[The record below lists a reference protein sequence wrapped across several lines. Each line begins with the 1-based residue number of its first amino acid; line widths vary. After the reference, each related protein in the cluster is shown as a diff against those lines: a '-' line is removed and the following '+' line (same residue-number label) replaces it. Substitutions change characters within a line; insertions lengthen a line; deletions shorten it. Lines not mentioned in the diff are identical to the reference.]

1 MSDSLY
7 LYSMANFRE
16 IILPLLELAHARKIV
31 EVGSEYGTFTQELC
45 AYAERKGGQFT
56 SIDPCPQAP
65 AIQFA
70 AQHEGKPYFNFIKK
84 ISLEALPGL
93 HDVDAYII
101 DGDHNY
107 FTVLRELELIQAN
120 RNGRPWLVFQHDV
133 CWPFAR
139 RDLYYNTSQ
148 IPPEF
153 LHPHT
158 CDHAIAPGNPGVEK
172 GGGFQGD
179 GVSLAFARHEGGPR
193 NGVTTAIEDFVA
205 QHGELQFDIITAV
218 FGLGIIYS
226 KDAPWALE
234 LAARIKPF
242 VNSLMLD
249 RMEENRVKL
258 YVKVQELKEELEHRS
273 APSDVLPGPHPLEV
287 FRITDKKTFLRA
299 WDTRLRPAVNEQQKK
314 LPATAIAFEMPGYC
328 VVCGKPVSLK
338 TDYEF
343 ASPDETG
350 RLIPAWRERQI
361 CQCHLNCRLRSS
373 FHFLKSLL
381 GLDRNAVIYVAEQ
394 QTFLFQ
400 HIRQTFPRT
409 IGSENLGETIPPGR
423 CNRDGIRNE
432 NPAKLSMADAS
443 LDCVFSADRLQCVP
457 DYRAALKEIARC
469 LLPGGSL
476 LLTVPFRFDLEQSV
490 LRAES
495 DANGGFIHHQTPI
508 YHYDPVNP
516 QGALCNNEFGW
527 DFLAAIEQAGFE
539 KAELLAF
546 TAPHFG
552 YLGMQY
558 VILARRTAKPAA
570 HFSKGFFPESITAAR
585 VSGPA
590 AKLVAV

>member
-16 IILPLLELAHARKIV
+16 IILPLLELARARKIV

-45 AYAERKGGQFT
+45 AYAERTGGRFT
-56 SIDPCPQAP
+56 SVDPYPQAP

-70 AQHEGKPYFNFIKK
+70 TQHEGKPHFNFIRKL
-84 ISLEALPGL
+84 SLEALPDL

-133 CWPFAR
+133 CWPCGR
-139 RDLYYNTSQ
+139 RDMYYNPSQ
-148 IPPEF
+148 IPAEF

-158 CDHAIAPGNPGVEK
+158 FEHAIAPGNDGVEK
-172 GGGFQGD
+172 GGGFRGD
-179 GVSLAFARHEGGPR
+179 GTLAFARHEGGPR

-226 KDAPWALE
+226 KDAPWAAE

-242 VNSLMLD
+242 LKSLLLE

-258 YVKVQELKEELEHRS
+258 YVKVQELEEELGRRS

-287 FRITDKKTFLRA
+287 FRIADKNTFLRA
-299 WDTRLRPAVNEQQKK
+299 WDSRLRPAINEQQKR
-314 LPATAIAFEMPGYC
+314 LPATVTAFELPGYC

-338 TDYEF
+338 SDFEF

-350 RLIPAWRERQI
+350 RLIPAWRERQV
-361 CQCHLNCRLRSS
+361 CQCQLNCRLRSS
-373 FHFLKSLL
+373 FHFLKDLL
-381 GLDRNAVIYVAEQ
+381 GLDRNAVIYAAEQ
-394 QTFLFQ
+394 QTLLFER
-400 HIRQTFPRT
+400 IRLAFPRA
-409 IGSENLGETIPPGR
+409 IGSENLGETVPRGR
-423 CNRDGIRNE
+423 CNRDGVRNE
-432 NPAKLSMADAS
+432 NPAGLTLADAA

-457 DYRAALKEIARC
+457 DHRMALREIARC
-469 LLPGGSL
+469 LRPGGSL
-476 LLTVPFRFDLEQSV
+476 LLTVPFRFDLDQSV
-490 LRAES
+490 LRAEP
-495 DANGGFIHHQTPI
+495 DAAGGFIHHQPPV
-508 YHYDPVNP
+508 YHYDPVKP
-516 QGALCNNEFGW
+516 KGALCHHEFGW
-527 DFLAAIEQAGFE
+527 DLLAAIEQSGFN

-558 VILARRTAKPAA
+558 VIVASRALLPQFASHQIA
-570 HFSKGFFPESITAAR
+570 
-585 VSGPA
+585 VSDQNVCVP
-590 AKLVAV
+590 